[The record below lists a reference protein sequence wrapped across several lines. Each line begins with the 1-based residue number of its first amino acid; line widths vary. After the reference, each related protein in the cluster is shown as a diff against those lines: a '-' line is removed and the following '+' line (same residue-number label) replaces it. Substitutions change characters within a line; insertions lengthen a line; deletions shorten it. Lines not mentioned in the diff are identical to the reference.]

1 MVENRPGHE
10 DTQQH
15 GEDRRE
21 PPAADGAGAV
31 RPGQGADAHP
41 ENAADVNVDAAIDSP
56 PPLAAEPDPEEVRDT
71 SAAELTE
78 VSETS
83 EADAP
88 PRRAETEDAP
98 PPEPE
103 IATADSGTRFGSD
116 SRDADEPAPRPSVA
130 EPRRPGI
137 AATMLPPVLA
147 VAIAAAAVIGAG
159 KAGLLPDYFTTGVSA
174 PQGDA
179 AAFDALKARVAEL
192 EARPAAGA
200 APVADATTID
210 ALAARLASLE
220 ARPAPTG
227 AESAATPSVAAD
239 PALAGKVEALEKTVA
254 SLRDDLADLR
264 SRSEQLATAVKDARA
279 TSATD
284 TPASD
289 RPAADS
295 AAALAAINARLADLE
310 QAAKPATDAAP
321 PAPPPAAADA
331 PLRRLVTAT
340 MLDLTVRQGA
350 PYAPI
355 LKAAQ
360 PLATEPAALQPL
372 EPFAATGVPS
382 AAALGRELVALLPKL
397 LPGSDPANTTNFID
411 RFQANAERLIRI
423 QRSDATPGVDRTAIV
438 GRLTAA
444 AQRGDL
450 AEARRE
456 LKALAPADRA
466 PVQSW
471 IDRSEARDQA
481 LAASQSFATAALAAL
496 PKPSP

>member
-10 DTQQH
+10 DTQH

-21 PPAADGAGAV
+21 PLAPDGAGDV
-31 RPGQGADAHP
+31 LPGQDADAHP
-41 ENAADVNVDAAIDSP
+41 ENATEVDVDAAIESP
-56 PPLAAEPDPEEVRDT
+56 PQHPVEPAAEEFRDAP
-71 SAAELTE
+71 AAEVTE
-78 VSETS
+78 VSETA

-88 PRRAETEDAP
+88 SRRAETDDA
-98 PPEPE
+98 PEPE
-103 IATADSGTRFGSD
+103 IATADSETRFAAAA
-116 SRDADEPAPRPSVA
+116 RDAEEPAARSAA

-159 KAGLLPDYFTTGVSA
+159 KAGLLPDYFTTGASA

-179 AAFDALKARVAEL
+179 AALDALKARVAEL
-192 EARPAAGA
+192 EARPGAGA
-200 APVADATTID
+200 APVADATTFD

-220 ARPAPTG
+220 ARPVSTG
-227 AESAATPSVAAD
+227 AETAAPPAAAAD
-239 PALAGKVEALEKTVA
+239 PALTGKVEALEKTVA
-254 SLRDDLADLR
+254 SLRDDLTDLR
-264 SRSEQLATAVKDARA
+264 SRSEQLARAVKDAKA
-279 TSATD
+279 TSSTE

-289 RPAADS
+289 TPAADS
-295 AAALAAINARLADLE
+295 AAALAAINARLTELE
-310 QAAKPATDAAP
+310 QASKAATAATPQP
-321 PAPPPAAADA
+321 PQSSAASEDA

-382 AAALGRELVALLPKL
+382 AAALGRELIALLPKL
-397 LPGSDPANTTNFID
+397 LPGDDPANTTNFID

-471 IDRSEARDQA
+471 IERSEARDQA